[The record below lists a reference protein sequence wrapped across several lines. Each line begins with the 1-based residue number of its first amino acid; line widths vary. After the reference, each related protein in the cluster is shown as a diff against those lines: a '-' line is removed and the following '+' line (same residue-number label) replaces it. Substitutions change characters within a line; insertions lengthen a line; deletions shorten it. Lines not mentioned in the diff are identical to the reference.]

1 MQKCDILA
9 CKEGSEPYSAAL
21 CSGVSLSLQNVIR
34 SLVVPTMAALQSDS
48 HALIALTS
56 AWAAMSILTT
66 TSKPPTAASC
76 SGVHFS
82 LPSTCTSAVNT
93 GQIKQPPHLSR
104 AFKSAPASSRTLTTA
119 SCPLPLAAWSGV
131 CLKLQSREPH
141 RDKKRSSHSHS
152 LSLGLLKEIL

>member
-1 MQKCDILA
+1 MQKCYIFA
-9 CKEGSEPYSAAL
+9 CKQGSESNSAAL

-76 SGVHFS
+76 SRVHFS

-104 AFKSAPASSRTLTTA
+104 AFKSAPA
-119 SCPLPLAAWSGV
+119 PLAAWSGV

>member
-1 MQKCDILA
+1 MAGGHFALA
-9 CKEGSEPYSAAL
+9 LTSTLASTRVLTTGSEPYSAAL
-21 CSGVSLSLQNVIR
+21 CSGVSLSLRNVIR
-34 SLVVPTMAALQSDS
+34 SLVVPSMAALQCDS

-82 LPSTCTSAVNT
+82 LRRTCSSAVNT
-93 GQIKQPPHLSR
+93 GQINQPPHLSR

-119 SCPLPLAAWSGV
+119 SCPLPLAACSGV
-131 CLKLQSREPH
+131 CLKLQ
-141 RDKKRSSHSHS
+141 
-152 LSLGLLKEIL
+152 